1 MTLSQ
6 TLNMVADKLD
16 AGTVEYSWWN
26 PQQCNC
32 GVVAQAILGI
42 SRSKLD
48 KFLDRYE
55 GGTWEG
61 MVNEVC
67 PMTGRPTARIFAE
80 LHDAGLTRDDLIHL
94 ERLSDPNVLA
104 LLPKTHIVTVK
115 KWFRKPKQEVR
126 QIKYKK
132 SHVGDLSQYLR
143 ALAKLKEEEP
153 VEQPTNR
160 MKAMSLN

>member
-1 MTLSQ
+1 
-6 TLNMVADKLD
+6 MVADKLD
-16 AGTVEYSWWN
+16 AGTIQYDWQHAE
-26 PQQCNC
+26 QCNC

-42 SRSKLD
+42 TRAKLD
-48 KFLDRYE
+48 KFLSCYDE
-55 GGTWEG
+55 FTWEG

-67 PMTGRPTARIFAE
+67 PITGRPTARIFAE

-94 ERLSDPNVLA
+94 ERLSDPKVLA
-104 LLPKTHIVTVK
+104 LLPKTHEVTVK
-115 KWFRKPKQEVR
+115 KWFRKPTREVR

-153 VEQPTNR
+153 VEQTTNR